1 MPIIITKLYDVLKVI
16 VMLKL
21 VEATA
26 IKQESIID
34 YRNSYL
40 NKAEVFPIISQ
51 IEYYYIFLD
60 KDIYYYYFLVDESN
74 SDYIIGA
81 GCINPFP
88 TPEFAKKN
96 KGCIGYSIRPKERDK
111 GYGTKILSLLLEKC
125 KDFKLEYVT
134 ISCLERNLASKLI
147 IERNGG
153 EFRNYFVDL
162 ETNEKGVKY
171 IIKLGKKV

>member
-1 MPIIITKLYDVLKVI
+1 MPIIIAKLYDILKVI
-16 VMLKL
+16 VILKL

-60 KDIYYYYFLVDESN
+60 KDIYHYYFLVDESN
-74 SDYIIGA
+74 PDYIIGA

-88 TPEFAKKN
+88 TPEFAKKTRDVLVTLLDQ
-96 KGCIGYSIRPKERDK
+96 KKE
-111 GYGTKILSLLLEKC
+111 IEAMAQ
-125 KDFKLEYVT
+125 KL
-134 ISCLERNLASKLI
+134 
-147 IERNGG
+147 
-153 EFRNYFVDL
+153 
-162 ETNEKGVKY
+162 
-171 IIKLGKKV
+171 